1 MATTPTLSVKL
12 ARETMPLLQDIR
24 RAYVLT
30 HPTIKPTDSAAVGYA
45 FYLIKRFRQQGG
57 AILWNVLMS
66 PEFDFSRLNLPCVFP
81 SEIRYVAAINRSLVP
96 KLDSFIETELRPCF
110 KGKVYRNFA
119 IRAALR
125 AAYCLTREGYKDVLI
140 VAGDTA
146 PADAPAAYDPYRLMF
161 PYRPDPRNSEEID
174 PSIFDFDDI
183 FPNGKVDAEGYA
195 DASELL

>member
-1 MATTPTLSVKL
+1 MTTTPTLSVKL

-125 AAYCLTREGYKDVLI
+125 AAYCLTREGFKDVLI
-140 VAGDTA
+140 VAGDT
-146 PADAPAAYDPYRLMF
+146 PQLRGN
-161 PYRPDPRNSEEID
+161 RP
-174 PSIFDFDDI
+174 
-183 FPNGKVDAEGYA
+183 
-195 DASELL
+195 